1 MNLAMRSTLKRSH
14 VNSVLATTKLKRTMA
29 TTFDGD
35 MARLYLNF
43 FNQAES
49 AWNKTEEIVRH
60 TQQLTGGGAIN
71 HILDIASGPG
81 EPALTLARGFPD
93 ANVFLTDGAEAM
105 LTLAQERIAEA
116 GVGDRVTT
124 GVMDLND
131 FSPVTQRPVDLVTAQ
146 FALMFTE
153 DLPGSLN
160 EIHSVLRD
168 GGLLVG
174 TVWEEFYILPLLG
187 ETMTKVLGEAPP
199 PPPINPL
206 SLKDPAVVNA
216 SLAEAGF
223 KTLGRHNETAQ
234 IDINLGAFDNEDTIK
249 TCLIP
254 VNPSLVGLQEGGKHG
269 DDVFGTAMNAMRDA
283 ITNHGMIDENGD
295 VVVKTSTYRYMVAQ
309 K

>member
-1 MNLAMRSTLKRSH
+1 MNLAHVGSRSTKVCRR
-14 VNSVLATTKLKRTMA
+14 VLQTVTKRTMS

-49 AWNKTEEIVRH
+49 AWNMTEEIVKDS
-60 TQQLTGGGAIN
+60 QENSGGKPIKE
-71 HILDIASGPG
+71 ILDVASGPG
-81 EPALTLARGFPD
+81 EPALTLARAYPD
-93 ANVFLTDGAEAM
+93 ARVFLTDGAEAM
-105 LTLAQERIAEA
+105 LSLANDRIAAA
-116 GVGDRVTT
+116 GLSDRVNT

-131 FSPVTQRPVDLVTAQ
+131 FSPVTNRPVDLVTAQ

-160 EIHSVLRD
+160 EIHGVLRD

-187 ETMTKVLGEAPP
+187 ETMTKVMGEAPP

-206 SLKDPAVVNA
+206 SLKDAEHLDA
-216 SLAEAGF
+216 SLANAGF
-223 KTLGRHNETAQ
+223 TTFGRHNETAE
-234 IDINLGAFDNEDTIK
+234 IDINLGAFDDDDTIK
-249 TCLIP
+249 CCLIP
-254 VNPSLVGLQEGGKHG
+254 VNPSLTALQEGGNHG
-269 DDVFGTAMNAMRDA
+269 DYVFGKAMNAMRDA
-283 ITNHGMIDENGD
+283 ISNHGMINDDGE
-295 VVVKTSTYRYMVAQ
+295 VVIQTSTYRYFVAQ